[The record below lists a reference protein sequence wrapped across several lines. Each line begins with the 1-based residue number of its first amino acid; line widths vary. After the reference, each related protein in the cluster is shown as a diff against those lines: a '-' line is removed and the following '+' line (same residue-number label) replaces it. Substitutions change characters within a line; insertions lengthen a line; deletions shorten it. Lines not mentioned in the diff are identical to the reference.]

1 MRKDNALKSL
11 DELLLTAREC
21 ARYKWDGYNLE
32 YNLRAMDE
40 EAETVREFIK
50 NPEIKLDNDISC
62 AIPMLQAM
70 RSAEQIM
77 RDDRRREGNAE
88 ISQLHGDRAQMLS
101 EVIDALKSAPPRPA
115 VRPLVWEYNEN
126 LREWTAR
133 TPFWTY
139 VVDQWKWGLQRDSLQ
154 KGIYTTSYYKGGVF
168 GVGEEEKGKAAA
180 ETHWQ
185 SKIGE
190 CLG

>member
-77 RDDRRREGNAE
+77 RDARRREGNAE

-101 EVIDALKSAPPRPA
+101 EVIDAFIEFNGGPITHKYLMGKTK
-115 VRPLVWEYNEN
+115 WELASMYMDL
-126 LREWTAR
+126 LREWEKAR
-133 TPFWTY
+133 T
-139 VVDQWKWGLQRDSLQ
+139 Q
-154 KGIYTTSYYKGGVF
+154 
-168 GVGEEEKGKAAA
+168 AAQ
-180 ETHWQ
+180 ED
-185 SKIGE
+185 K
-190 CLG
+190 